1 MALLD
6 ESDVNEDRRITAKRA
21 MKRLW
26 MILLLSCF
34 IFLVVTFLTREWKLI
49 AWRAENRHVV
59 NQLGLVGYTVYD
71 IGSLLLSKFERA
83 RINSIDTTPYAEFLA
98 QQRSERNDYVSKNA
112 KRKNV
117 IYLQLE
123 SVDGFCLWADYQG
136 APLMPR
142 LREIAKSGV
151 AFSNTID
158 VTHAGRT
165 VDAELLTL
173 TSLIPIRG
181 NPVFVSY
188 DLSGTPSIPRVL
200 REEGYYTFSAHGY
213 EGFFWN
219 RAEAHRALGF
229 ERDFFKP
236 DFPTSELIGWGV
248 PDEDILAFAL
258 DEIKSSEVPV
268 FAHIILLTHHHPYN
282 YVGEKSGKRQD
293 SIEENYI
300 VSLQYVDAQIGK
312 FYDDLRSSGE
322 LANTILAIYSDHDG
336 GVTSSLAQSLDF
348 TLTRLGDAVPFVI
361 LGLDAEP
368 RVDSRITGLQD
379 LPVIVLNDLGIR
391 PPTTFVGNSLSTV
404 GRTISFD
411 GNVWRFE
418 GESLVV
424 EPLSVDSTKLTKLS
438 ILRPN
443 DLEEVN

>member
-1 MALLD
+1 M
-6 ESDVNEDRRITAKRA
+6 NENKGVSASRV
-21 MKRLW
+21 MKRCWL
-26 MILLLSCF
+26 ISLVACS
-34 IFLVVTFLTREWKLI
+34 IFVVITFLTREWKLI
-49 AWRAENRHVV
+49 SWRTENRHVV
-59 NQLGLVGYTVYD
+59 NQLGLFGYTIYD
-71 IGSLLLSKFERA
+71 IGTLLLSKFERA
-83 RINSIDTTPYAEFLA
+83 RINSIDTTPYVEFLA
-98 QQRSERNDYVSKNA
+98 QQRSGRNDVVSQNA
-112 KRKNV
+112 NRKNV

-165 VDAELLTL
+165 ADAELLTL

-181 NPVFVSY
+181 NPVFASY

-200 REEGYYTFSAHGY
+200 RKEGYYTFSAHGY

-229 ERDFFKP
+229 ERVFLKP
-236 DFPTSELIGWGV
+236 DFPASELIGWGV
-248 PDEDILAFAL
+248 SDEDVL
-258 DEIKSSEVPV
+258 DFSLNEIRDSEAPV

-282 YVGEKSGKRQD
+282 YIREKSGKRKD
-293 SIEENYI
+293 SIEEDYI
-300 VSLQYVDAQIGK
+300 VSLQYVDSQIGK

-348 TLTRLGDAVPFVI
+348 TLTLLGDAVPFVI

-391 PPTTFVGNSLSTV
+391 PPATFVGNSMSTV

-411 GNVWRFE
+411 GNIWRFE
-418 GESLVV
+418 GESLLV
-424 EPLSVDSTKLTKLS
+424 EPLSVDSKKLTKLS
-438 ILRPN
+438 IMRPN
-443 DLEEVN
+443 DLEKRN